1 MSTRFQTRTYTFD
14 PRPAYPLLT
23 VAKRYWRAP
32 ASTFNSDSYS
42 PDSYSPDSEPLADP
56 DPDPDALTLI
66 FAHGGSFHKEQW
78 EPTIDDLWVLLE
90 GGVNINEEGKEGNG
104 HGKKKRPKVREVWT
118 IDAANHGAA
127 AILNEGTLKLGYES
141 IFGWEEYARSIHLLL
156 SGLGTGLAGV
166 DFSTHN
172 LVGIGHSMGAVSLTL
187 TLGYTPP
194 RPFRSFIL
202 VEPMIM
208 APAFGSGA
216 VRMLVSGGEK
226 RRDIWPSRAEAYA
239 LLRARGTWKAW
250 DERVLRLYMEHGLRD
265 LPTLDYPDQTGVTL
279 SCTKAS
285 EVACYRDPIG
295 SLRLYSNLQ
304 SVISRVP
311 THLIYGAIDDYL
323 PEEVKRDVVEN
334 AAGGLQNLGSFARV
348 ESAGHLVPQLNPRG
362 LASKIYD
369 ALVIISNSNS
379 NSGSRRQP
387 SRL

>member
-1 MSTRFQTRTYTFD
+1 MSTGFQTQTYTFD

-23 VAKRYWRAP
+23 VAKRYWRP
-32 ASTFNSDSYS
+32 STS
-42 PDSYSPDSEPLADP
+42 

-66 FAHGGSFHKEQW
+66 FAHGTGFHKEQW
-78 EPTIDDLWVLLE
+78 EPTIDDLQALLD
-90 GGVNINEEGKEGNG
+90 GAVRSKEGKEGV
-104 HGKKKRPKVREVWT
+104 KIREIWT

-127 AILNEGTLKLGYES
+127 AILNEKALKLGYELM
-141 IFGWEEYARSIHLLL
+141 FGWEEYARSLHLFL
-156 SGLGTGLAGV
+156 SGLGTGVDV

-187 TLGYTPP
+187 TLGYYPPP
-194 RPFRSFIL
+194 RFSAFIL

-208 APAFGSGA
+208 PSIFGPDA
-216 VRMLVSGGEK
+216 AHLLVSGAEK
-226 RRDIWPSRAEAYA
+226 RRDIWPSREEAYN
-239 LLRARGTWKAW
+239 LFKSRGTWKTW
-250 DERVLRLYMEHGLRD
+250 DDRILRLYVNNGLRD
-265 LPTLDYPDQTGVTL
+265 LPTLDYPDKTGVTL

-285 EVACYRDPIG
+285 EAACYRDPIG
-295 SLRLYSNLQ
+295 SARLYSNFK

-323 PEEVKRDVVEN
+323 PEEVKTDVVEN

-348 ESAGHLVPQLNPRG
+348 EGAGHLTPQLNPRD

-369 ALVIISNSNS
+369 ALVLISNPSS
-379 NSGSRRQP
+379 TTRQT